1 MRSIKLH
8 RADGSVIAEAMLP
21 DTPDELPLARY
32 VSFIAEAAK
41 IQIPGT
47 NTALAMAKAVSEFTG
62 VPFHDLLQAEYGG
75 EYWRSDTRG
84 IQGIYAWAVDCVGRW
99 KGSEC
104 SGRFTYR
111 DQTFDIPVIFQKAIV
126 GSILPDITV
135 NEAIEVQETVRLFSD
150 QIQKSASVRECA
162 AMLLTGQDAKD
173 IEPYYKRLCAIVPE
187 AKSID
192 LTNIDVPA
200 VERIIVSHGDPDG
213 NYTFTRYLRVLA
225 ILCRMPGESL
235 PHAEREKRA
244 FIAERM
250 QFFEGIDT
258 KTALDVDFFLLNIL
272 TACEMILPVIGS
284 LILPAFAVVA
294 EMSAWNERHI
304 PGL

>member
-1 MRSIKLH
+1 M
-8 RADGSVIAEAMLP
+8 SVVNLVYN
-21 DTPDELPLARY
+21 LNQL
-32 VSFIAEAAK
+32 
-41 IQIPGT
+41 
-47 NTALAMAKAVSEFTG
+47 SENLTG
-62 VPFHDLLQAEYGG
+62 EVGFKSLDLLKL
-75 EYWRSDTRG
+75 SDFG
-84 IQGIYAWAVDCVGRW
+84 IPTPNSFVITTSAV
-99 KGSEC
+99 KI
-104 SGRFTYR
+104 F
-111 DQTFDIPVIFQKAIV
+111 FD
-126 GSILPDITV
+126 
-135 NEAIEVQETVRLFSD
+135 
-150 QIQKSASVRECA
+150 
-162 AMLLTGQDAKD
+162 
-173 IEPYYKRLCAIVPE
+173 
-187 AKSID
+187 SID